1 MRITRTIRNHSRDEI
16 CGVVRRLREGSRVTF
31 EDPEA
36 TDPQKIRLRIT
47 LDELAHRTEW
57 HGRKLKPKEWSR
69 MFLAAVRAAEV
80 VPGIEDGT
88 AFVLFEK
95 DDIPSVDEASNM
107 LELANKFAAERGFTL
122 TEDSK

>member
-1 MRITRTIRNHSRDEI
+1 MHVTRTIRNHSRDEI

-57 HGRKLKPKEWSR
+57 HGRKLKPQEWSR